1 MNILNIYKKK
11 LRIQFNYFIGKNS
24 ILSMLF
30 SLKTLLSIQAKGE
43 NNLQYSEPIN
53 ALRFLSADAV
63 QKANSGHPGMPMGM
77 AEIATALWS
86 KHLKHNPLNPTWFD
100 RDRFVLSNGHGSML
114 LYSLLH
120 LTGYKLSIE
129 DIKDFRQLKSKTPGH
144 PEYDINI
151 GVETTTGPLGQGIAN
166 AVGMAISEKM
176 LAAQFN
182 KDDIK
187 PIDHYTY
194 VFLGDGCLME
204 GISHEACSFAGT
216 HELGKLI
223 CFYDQNG
230 ISIDGEID
238 NWFTDDSVKRF
249 ESYGWQTI
257 CVDGHNV
264 EEISEAISKAK
275 EEPKKPSM
283 IFCKTTIGFG
293 SPNKSGTADVH
304 GAPLGDEEIE
314 KTREALGWQYTAFE
328 IPKDVYDFWDSKKSG
343 AEKNATWENSI
354 KSYKDKYPND
364 SLELERRIKGDMPA
378 KFEQNFLDFLNDCN
392 TNNLPMATRK
402 ASKACLDFFVKEM
415 PELVGGSADL
425 TPSNNT
431 FSASSTTFSSENP
444 SGNHINYGVREFGMS
459 AIMNGM
465 VLHGGIKPYGATFLV
480 FTDYARNAVRLSAL
494 MGLPN
499 IFVYT
504 HDSVALGE
512 DGPTH
517 QPIEHMVTLRSTPN
531 MDSWRPADLVETAVA
546 WKNAISSLSTPTC
559 LIFSRQGTSAIERT
573 PEQLSSIE
581 NGGYLLEEH
590 EDPNIT
596 IVASGSEVQLAID
609 AAQELKNESINANV
623 VSMPSLDVFLKQSNE
638 IQNKIINPNKP
649 VLVVECAH
657 PNSWYKILNRSDKV
671 IGIETFGESAPGSEL
686 LEHFGF
692 NKDNVIQT
700 AKSLVND

>member
-1 MNILNIYKKK
+1 M
-11 LRIQFNYFIGKNS
+11 QQS
-24 ILSMLF
+24 DH
-30 SLKTLLSIQAKGE
+30 
-43 NNLQYSEPIN
+43 IN
-53 ALRFLSADAV
+53 VLRFLSADAV

-86 KHLKHNPLNPTWFD
+86 KHLRHNPKNPTWFN

-120 LTGYKLSIE
+120 LTGYDLSIN
-129 DIKDFRQLKSKTPGH
+129 DIKDFRKLKSKTPGH
-144 PEYDINI
+144 PEYDIDI
-151 GVETTTGPLGQGIAN
+151 GIETTTGPLGQGIAN
-166 AVGMAISEKM
+166 AVGMAVAEKI
-176 LAAQFN
+176 LAAEFN

-187 PIDHYTY
+187 PIDHFTY

-216 HELGKLI
+216 HNLGKLI

-230 ISIDGEID
+230 ISIDGEIEH
-238 NWFTDDSVKRF
+238 WFTDDSVKRF

-257 CVDGHNV
+257 CVDGHDI
-264 EEISEAISKAK
+264 EDIDGAIHKAK
-275 EEPKKPSM
+275 EEVNKPTM
-283 IFCKTTIGFG
+283 IFCKTTIGYG

-304 GAPLGDEEIE
+304 GAPLGDEELKE
-314 KTREALGWQYTAFE
+314 TREVLGWNYKPFE
-328 IPKDVYDFWDSKKSG
+328 VPQEVYDFWNFREEGASFNDSWNKLIKDYKK
-343 AEKNATWENSI
+343 
-354 KSYKDKYPND
+354 KYPND
-364 SLELERRIKGDMPA
+364 SLELHRRIDGHLPN
-378 KFEQNFLDFLNDCN
+378 NFQESYESFLNECN
-392 TNNLPMATRK
+392 SNNLSMATRK

-415 PELVGGSADL
+415 PELIGGSADL

-431 FSASSTTFSSENP
+431 FSSSSSTFSNENA

-465 VLHGGIKPYGATFLV
+465 VLHGAIKPYGATFLV

-494 MGLPN
+494 MKLPN

-531 MDSWRPADLVETAVA
+531 LNNWRPADLVETAVS
-546 WKNAISSLSTPTC
+546 WKSAVSSQKTPTC
-559 LIFSRQGTSAIERT
+559 LIYSRQGTSAIKRS
-573 PEQLSSIE
+573 PDQISMIDM
-581 NGGYLLEEH
+581 GGYLLEES
-590 EDPNIT
+590 DDFDLT
-596 IVASGSEVQLAID
+596 IVASGSEVQLALD
-609 AAQELKNESINANV
+609 AAKELKNDSINANV
-623 VSMPSLDVFLKQSNE
+623 VSMPCLDIFLDQDKE
-638 IQNKIINPNKP
+638 YQNKIINPEKP

-657 PNSWYKILNRSDKV
+657 PNSWYRILNRNDKV

-686 LEHFGF
+686 LNHFGF
-692 NKDNVIQT
+692 NTDNVIKT
-700 AKSLVND
+700 AKSLIND

>member
-1 MNILNIYKKK
+1 MQK
-11 LRIQFNYFIGKNS
+11 
-24 ILSMLF
+24 
-30 SLKTLLSIQAKGE
+30 
-43 NNLQYSEPIN
+43 SEPIN

-86 KHLKHNPLNPTWFD
+86 KHLKHNPSNPTWFD

-120 LTGYKLSIE
+120 LTGYDLSIE

-144 PEYDINI
+144 PEYDIDI

-166 AVGMAISEKM
+166 AVGMAISEKI
-176 LAAQFN
+176 LAAEFN

-204 GISHEACSFAGT
+204 GVSHEACSFAAT
-216 HELGKLI
+216 HNLGKLI

-249 ESYGWQTI
+249 DSYGWQTI

-264 EEISEAISKAK
+264 EEVSDAISKAK
-275 EEPKKPSM
+275 EEPNKPTM

-314 KTREALGWQYTAFE
+314 KTREALGWNYSAFE
-328 IPKDVYDFWDSKKSG
+328 VPKEVYDFWDSKKSG
-343 AEKNATWENSI
+343 AGINSI
-354 KSYKDKYPND
+354 WDDLIKNYKEKYPNE
-364 SLELERRIKGDMPA
+364 SLELERRIKGDLP
-378 KFEQNFLDFLNDCN
+378 ENFQQSFLNFLNDCN
-392 TNNLPMATRK
+392 SNNSPMATRK

-431 FSASSTTFSSENP
+431 FSASSSTFSNENP

-517 QPIEHMVTLRSTPN
+517 QPIEHLVTLRSTPN
-531 MDSWRPADLVETAVA
+531 LNSWRPADLVETAVA
-546 WKNAISSLSTPTC
+546 WNNAVSSATTPTC

-573 PEQLSSIE
+573 PEQLSSI
-581 NGGYLLEEH
+581 NIGGYLLEEH

-609 AAQELKNESINANV
+609 AAKELKNESINANV
-623 VSMPSLDVFLKQSNE
+623 VSMPCLDVFLKQSN
-638 IQNKIINPNKP
+638 QLQDKVINPNKP
-649 VLVVECAH
+649 VLVIECAH
-657 PNSWYKILNRSDKV
+657 PNSWYKILNRNDKV
-671 IGIETFGESAPGSEL
+671 IGMETFGESAPGSEL

-692 NKDNVIQT
+692 NKDNVIQA
-700 AKSLVND
+700 AKSLIND

>member
-1 MNILNIYKKK
+1 
-11 LRIQFNYFIGKNS
+11 
-24 ILSMLF
+24 
-30 SLKTLLSIQAKGE
+30 
-43 NNLQYSEPIN
+43 LQQSDHIN
-53 ALRFLSADAV
+53 VLRFLSADAV

-86 KHLKHNPLNPTWFD
+86 KHLRHNPKNPTWFN

-120 LTGYKLSIE
+120 LTGYDLSIN
-129 DIKDFRQLKSKTPGH
+129 DIKDFRKLKSKTPGH
-144 PEYDINI
+144 PEYDIDI
-151 GVETTTGPLGQGIAN
+151 GIETTTGPLGQGIAN
-166 AVGMAISEKM
+166 AVGMAVAEKI
-176 LAAQFN
+176 LAAEFN

-187 PIDHYTY
+187 PIDHFTY

-216 HELGKLI
+216 HNLGKLI

-230 ISIDGEID
+230 ISIDGEIEH
-238 NWFTDDSVKRF
+238 WFTDDSVKRF

-257 CVDGHNV
+257 CVDGHDI
-264 EEISEAISKAK
+264 EDIDGAIHKAK
-275 EEPKKPSM
+275 EEVNKPTM
-283 IFCKTTIGFG
+283 IFCKTTIGYG

-304 GAPLGDEEIE
+304 GAPLGDEELKE
-314 KTREALGWQYTAFE
+314 TREVLGWNYKPFE
-328 IPKDVYDFWDSKKSG
+328 VPQEVYDFWNFKEEGASFNDSWNKLLKDY
-343 AEKNATWENSI
+343 EK
-354 KSYKDKYPND
+354 KYPND
-364 SLELERRIKGDMPA
+364 SLELHRRIDGQLPN
-378 KFEQNFLDFLNDCN
+378 NFQESYESFLNECN
-392 TNNLPMATRK
+392 SNNLSMATRK

-415 PELVGGSADL
+415 PELIGGSADL

-431 FSASSTTFSSENP
+431 FSSSSSTFSNENA

-465 VLHGGIKPYGATFLV
+465 VLHGAIKPYGATFLV

-494 MGLPN
+494 MKLPN

-531 MDSWRPADLVETAVA
+531 LNNWRPADLVETAVS
-546 WKNAISSLSTPTC
+546 WKSAVSSQKTPTC
-559 LIFSRQGTSAIERT
+559 LIYSRQGTSAIKRS
-573 PEQLSSIE
+573 PDQISMIDM
-581 NGGYLLEEH
+581 GGYLLEES
-590 EDPNIT
+590 DDLDLT
-596 IVASGSEVQLAID
+596 IVASGSEVQLALD
-609 AAQELKNESINANV
+609 AAKELKNDSINANV
-623 VSMPSLDVFLKQSNE
+623 VSMPCLDIFLDQDKE
-638 IQNKIINPNKP
+638 YQNKIINPEKP

-657 PNSWYKILNRSDKV
+657 PNSWYRILNRNDKV

-686 LEHFGF
+686 LNHFGF
-692 NKDNVIQT
+692 NTDNVIKT
-700 AKSLVND
+700 AKSLIND

>member
-1 MNILNIYKKK
+1 MQK
-11 LRIQFNYFIGKNS
+11 
-24 ILSMLF
+24 
-30 SLKTLLSIQAKGE
+30 
-43 NNLQYSEPIN
+43 SEPIN

-86 KHLKHNPLNPTWFD
+86 KHLKHNPSNPTWFD

-120 LTGYKLSIE
+120 LTGYDLSIE

-144 PEYDINI
+144 PEYDIDI

-166 AVGMAISEKM
+166 AVGMAISEKI
-176 LAAQFN
+176 LAAEFN

-204 GISHEACSFAGT
+204 GVSHEACSFAAT
-216 HELGKLI
+216 HNLGKLI

-249 ESYGWQTI
+249 DSYGWQTI

-264 EEISEAISKAK
+264 EEVSDAISKAK
-275 EEPKKPSM
+275 EEPNKPTM

-314 KTREALGWQYTAFE
+314 KTREALGWNYSAFE
-328 IPKDVYDFWDSKKSG
+328 VPKEVYDFWDSKKSG
-343 AEKNATWENSI
+343 AGINSI
-354 KSYKDKYPND
+354 WDDLIRNYKEKYPNE
-364 SLELERRIKGDMPA
+364 SLELERRIKGDLP
-378 KFEQNFLDFLNDCN
+378 ENFQQSFLNFLNDCN
-392 TNNLPMATRK
+392 SNNSSMATRK

-431 FSASSTTFSSENP
+431 FSASSSTFSNENP

-517 QPIEHMVTLRSTPN
+517 QPIEHLVTLRSTPN
-531 MDSWRPADLVETAVA
+531 LNSWRPADLVETAVA
-546 WKNAISSLSTPTC
+546 WNNAVSSATTPTC

-573 PEQLSSIE
+573 PEQLSSI
-581 NGGYLLEEH
+581 NIGGYLLEEH

-609 AAQELKNESINANV
+609 SAKELKNESINANV
-623 VSMPSLDVFLKQSNE
+623 VSMPCLDVFLKQSN
-638 IQNKIINPNKP
+638 QLQDKVINPNKP
-649 VLVVECAH
+649 VLVIECAH
-657 PNSWYKILNRSDKV
+657 PNSWYKILNRNDKV
-671 IGIETFGESAPGSEL
+671 IGMETFGESAPGSEL

-692 NKDNVIQT
+692 NKDNVIQA
-700 AKSLVND
+700 AKSLIND

>member
-1 MNILNIYKKK
+1 M
-11 LRIQFNYFIGKNS
+11 QQS
-24 ILSMLF
+24 DH
-30 SLKTLLSIQAKGE
+30 
-43 NNLQYSEPIN
+43 IN
-53 ALRFLSADAV
+53 VLRFLSADAV

-86 KHLKHNPLNPTWFD
+86 KHLRHNPKNPTWFN

-120 LTGYKLSIE
+120 LTGYDLSIN
-129 DIKDFRQLKSKTPGH
+129 DIKDFRKLKSKTPGH
-144 PEYDINI
+144 PEYDIDI
-151 GVETTTGPLGQGIAN
+151 GIETTTGPLGQGIAN
-166 AVGMAISEKM
+166 AVGMAVAEKI
-176 LAAQFN
+176 LAAEFN

-187 PIDHYTY
+187 PIDHFTY

-216 HELGKLI
+216 HNLGKLI

-230 ISIDGEID
+230 ISIDGEIEH
-238 NWFTDDSVKRF
+238 WFTDDSVKRF

-257 CVDGHNV
+257 CVDGHDI
-264 EEISEAISKAK
+264 EDIDGAIHKAK
-275 EEPKKPSM
+275 EEVNKPTM
-283 IFCKTTIGFG
+283 IFCKTTIGYG

-304 GAPLGDEEIE
+304 GAPLGDEELKE
-314 KTREALGWQYTAFE
+314 TREVLGWNYKPFE
-328 IPKDVYDFWDSKKSG
+328 VPQEVYDFWNFKEEGASFNDSWNKLLKDY
-343 AEKNATWENSI
+343 EK
-354 KSYKDKYPND
+354 KYPND
-364 SLELERRIKGDMPA
+364 SLELHRRIDGHLPN
-378 KFEQNFLDFLNDCN
+378 NFQESYESFLNECN
-392 TNNLPMATRK
+392 SNNLSMATRK

-415 PELVGGSADL
+415 PELIGGSADL

-431 FSASSTTFSSENP
+431 FSSSSSTFSNENA

-465 VLHGGIKPYGATFLV
+465 VLHGAIKPYGATFLV

-494 MGLPN
+494 MKLPN

-531 MDSWRPADLVETAVA
+531 LNNWRPADLVETAVS
-546 WKNAISSLSTPTC
+546 WKSAVSSQKTPTC
-559 LIFSRQGTSAIERT
+559 LIYSRQGTSAIKRS
-573 PEQLSSIE
+573 PDQISMIDM
-581 NGGYLLEEH
+581 GGYLLEES
-590 EDPNIT
+590 DDFDLT
-596 IVASGSEVQLAID
+596 IVASGSEVQLALD
-609 AAQELKNESINANV
+609 AAKELKNDSINANV
-623 VSMPSLDVFLKQSNE
+623 VSMPCLDIFLDQDKE
-638 IQNKIINPNKP
+638 YQNKIINPEKP

-657 PNSWYKILNRSDKV
+657 PNSWYRILNRNDKV

-686 LEHFGF
+686 LNHFGF
-692 NKDNVIQT
+692 NTGNVIKT
-700 AKSLVND
+700 AKSLIND